1 MAAPNLKL
9 DIEPTNSND
18 NGNDSRV
25 RAPAVSNSKKWVPK
39 KWESLFDEWVLRSVL
54 GSSNI
59 EIAAKYGYTKQH
71 VSAVLNTPQAKLLKR
86 QLHDNLRKGIELR
99 TEERIAH
106 MQDKALARM
115 AAVLDDDNL
124 AVSHPFPMFDRGMQ
138 VLKGTGVMKS
148 DDKGGINTKNAI
160 FMAPDVARGI
170 LEGMQMADKAKLLNA
185 SSEESMEVFT
195 TGKNLNTGKN
205 ASRKK

>member
-9 DIEPTNSND
+9 EVEPPST
-18 NGNDSRV
+18 NGNGDSRV

-54 GSSNI
+54 GASNI
-59 EIAAKYGYTKQH
+59 DIAAKYGYTKQH

-106 MQDKALARM
+106 MQDKAIARM
-115 AAVLDDDNL
+115 AAVLDDDDL
-124 AVSHPFPMFDRGMQ
+124 ASMHPFPMFDRAMTL
-138 VLKGTGVMKS
+138 LKGTGVMKS
-148 DDKGGINTKNAI
+148 DDKGGINAKNAI

-185 SSEESMEVFT
+185 ATGDSVEVFT
-195 TGKNLNTGKN
+195 TGKNLDTGKN